1 MDTLAALIPP
11 VVVAAAFIGIAIAV
25 KRLNDRE
32 ESQDRADN
40 PD

>member
-11 VVVAAAFIGIAIAV
+11 VVVAAAFVAIAIAV

-32 ESQDRADN
+32 ESQERSDN
-40 PD
+40 ND